1 MEIKAQITEGIKYKA
16 NLKCDLT
23 ETSIE
28 DFNINS
34 AKSSCLISDG
44 QNRFA
49 VSKWVSPK
57 RTRSYPYERVYN
69 TFSASKRITII
80 PIVKDEGAAGDRDF
94 LQWDTISLMSLL
106 DVYVILAYYETAEK
120 HRSRAD
126 KITNQKF
133 NNEFVLNKIKEIS
146 NYHSSAL
153 HWNLKELKTASS
165 VLKKSKESYR
175 EVWLMTQVKFHGE
188 KGFDIFS
195 GFIEESLSVFM
206 ESSRLKAEAAQSREF
221 LTLQPKEILAT
232 LTKAKITI
240 TNYLGGKYFFTVDE
254 VKIENENL
262 YLIESKHSKSGKL
275 PSVGDIKDG
284 LLKMMLYTN
293 LENVTI
299 EENSFASLPV
309 LRLTS
314 ENISGE
320 IFSNSSIE
328 EVGRFIRGNNFNKR
342 QIVVIQSLFAEA
354 VENNFVVSLGEI

>member
-1 MEIKAQITEGIKYKA
+1 MEIKAQIIEGIKYKSH
-16 NLKCDLT
+16 LKCNLT
-23 ETSIE
+23 EVSIE

-34 AKSSCLISDG
+34 AKSSCLISHG
-44 QNRFA
+44 QNRLA
-49 VSKWVSPK
+49 ISKWITPK

-69 TFSASKRITII
+69 PFFASRRITVI
-80 PIVKDEGAAGDRDF
+80 PIVKDEGAGGDRDF

-120 HRSRAD
+120 HRSRAE

-133 NNEFVLNKIKEIS
+133 NNGFVLNKIKEIS

-153 HWNLKELKTASS
+153 HWNLKELKTAAQ
-165 VLKKSKESYR
+165 VLKKVKESYR
-175 EVWLMTQVKFHGE
+175 EISAKTQVKFHGE

-195 GFIEESLSVFM
+195 GFIDESLAAFM
-206 ESSRLKAEAAQSREF
+206 ESSRLRAEAAQSREF
-221 LTLQPKEILAT
+221 LTVQPKEILAT

-293 LENVTI
+293 LERVTI
-299 EENSFASLPV
+299 EGKAFASLPV

-320 IFSNSSIE
+320 ILSNSSTG
-328 EVGRFIRGNNFNKR
+328 EVGQFFRGNNFNMR
-342 QIVVIQSLFAEA
+342 QIALIQSLFAEA
-354 VENNFVVSLGEI
+354 VENNFVASLGKV